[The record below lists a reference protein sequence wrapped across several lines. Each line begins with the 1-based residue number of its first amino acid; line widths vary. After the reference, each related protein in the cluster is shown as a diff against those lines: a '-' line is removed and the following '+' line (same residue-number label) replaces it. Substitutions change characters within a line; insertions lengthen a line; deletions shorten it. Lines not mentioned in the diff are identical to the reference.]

1 MITVVGNTEGSDSE
15 ELLGG
20 VSAPRSGS
28 PPESQP
34 ILLETEAPQVAVD
47 ASTSPTPATG
57 NDEQP
62 SASTTKQLSFEVLLT
77 PLLVKTGTE
86 QSETSKFYVFFIIF
100 PFVFKLQRIS
110 LNRINAWMLDELG
123 IRINVSPFI
132 ST

>member
-77 PLLVKTGTE
+77 LLVKTGTE
-86 QSETSKFYVFFIIF
+86 QRETRTNYLFSNFREF
-100 PFVFKLQRIS
+100 L
-110 LNRINAWMLDELG
+110 
-123 IRINVSPFI
+123 
-132 ST
+132 

>member
-77 PLLVKTGTE
+77 PLLVRTGTE
-86 QSETSKFYVFFIIF
+86 QSETSKFCFFFLLISHLLREF
-100 PFVFKLQRIS
+100 P
-110 LNRINAWMLDELG
+110 
-123 IRINVSPFI
+123 
-132 ST
+132 

>member
-1 MITVVGNTEGSDSE
+1 MKLFLHCCSTMITVVGNTEGSDSE

-77 PLLVKTGTE
+77 LLVKTGTE
-86 QSETSKFYVFFIIF
+86 QSETSKFYIFFF
-100 PFVFKLQRIS
+100 LLFSHLF
-110 LNRINAWMLDELG
+110 LNFREFL
-123 IRINVSPFI
+123 
-132 ST
+132 

>member
-77 PLLVKTGTE
+77 LLVKTGTE
-86 QSETSKFYVFFIIF
+86 QRETRTNYFPICFQTSENFF
-100 PFVFKLQRIS
+100 KS
-110 LNRINAWMLDELG
+110 NINIVNLAH
-123 IRINVSPFI
+123 V
-132 ST
+132 

>member
-1 MITVVGNTEGSDSE
+1 MVKISVKSWSVHYYRQVNDRLVTVVGNTEGSDSE

-20 VSAPRSGS
+20 ISAPRSGS

-77 PLLVKTGTE
+77 PLLVKE
-86 QSETSKFYVFFIIF
+86 ETIKQYVV
-100 PFVFKLQRIS
+100 VFKFQQL
-110 LNRINAWMLDELG
+110 
-123 IRINVSPFI
+123 FF
-132 ST
+132 